1 MNANRE
7 LSHIGPRN
15 VRPLRAMDAAARED
29 LARNY
34 EDLKRLGIGF
44 HGRSLDQMIHAL
56 AMDNLEGTVTS
67 PSIATPIQFLQT
79 WLPGFVEIMTAA
91 RKIDD
96 LVGITTAG
104 DWQNEEVVQG
114 VLERTGTATPYG
126 DLTNVPLSSWNTNFE
141 RRTIVR
147 FEEGMRVGRL
157 EEARA
162 AAIRV
167 NSAAEKRS
175 SAALALEIERNN
187 VGFNGFN
194 DGDGRTYGI
203 LNDPGLPS
211 YVPVAASGTGGTTE
225 WVNKT
230 FLQIQADLLEA
241 LQTLRTQ
248 SKDVIDPGKTPITLA
263 IATAS
268 RDYLSTTSDFGIS
281 VMAWLKE
288 AYPNV
293 RVESAPQFDAATG
306 GDNVFYM
313 YAETVADSG
322 TDDGRTFMQVVPAK
336 FMVLGVAQQAKGY
349 EEDYTNA
356 TAGVI
361 CKRPYAVVRRSGI

>member
-1 MNANRE
+1 MKQKE

-15 VRPLRAMDAAARED
+15 VRSLRALDAAAREE

-34 EDLKRLGIGF
+34 ADLQRLGIGF
-44 HGRSLDQMIHAL
+44 HGRSLDHMIHAL
-56 AMDNLEGTVTS
+56 AMDNLEPSVTS

-79 WLPGFVEIMTAA
+79 WLPGFVEIMTAP

-104 DWQNEEVVQG
+104 DWQNEQVVQG

-141 RRTIVR
+141 TRTIVR

-162 AAIRV
+162 SAIRV
-167 NSAAEKRS
+167 DSAAEKRA
-175 SAALALEIERNN
+175 SAALSLEIERNK
-187 VGFNGFN
+187 VGFYGFN
-194 DGDGRTYGI
+194 DGDGKTYGF
-203 LNDPGLPS
+203 LNDPGLPA
-211 YVPVAASGTGGTTE
+211 YVGVAATGTGNTTP

-241 LQTLRTQ
+241 IQTLRTQ
-248 SKDVIDPGKTPITLA
+248 SKDLIDPRKVPITLA
-263 IATAS
+263 VATGS
-268 RDYLSTTSDFGIS
+268 VDYLSTTADFGIS
-281 VMAWLKE
+281 VTAWLKE
-288 AYPNV
+288 AYPNI
-293 RVESAPQFDAATG
+293 RVESAPQLDAAEG
-306 GDNVFYM
+306 GDNVFYL
-313 YAETVADSG
+313 YAEQVPESG
-322 TDDGRTFMQVVPAK
+322 SDDGRTFMQVVPAK

-356 TAGVI
+356 TAGVF

>member
-1 MNANRE
+1 MKTKE

-15 VRPLRAMDAAARED
+15 VRPLRAMDQAARED

-34 EDLKRLGIGF
+34 ADLQRLGIGF
-44 HGRSLDQMIHAL
+44 HGRSLDHMIHAL
-56 AMDNLEGTVTS
+56 AMDNLEPTVTS
-67 PSIATPIQFLQT
+67 ASIATPIQFLQT
-79 WLPGFVEIMTAA
+79 WLPGFVEVVTAA

-104 DWQNEEVVQG
+104 DWQNEEIVQG
-114 VLERTGTATPYG
+114 ILERTGTATPYG
-126 DLTNVPLSSWNTNFE
+126 DLTNVPLSNWNTNFE

-167 NSAAEKRS
+167 NSASEKRA

-187 VGFNGFN
+187 VGFYGFN
-194 DGDGRTYGI
+194 DGDGRTYGF
-203 LNDPGLPS
+203 LNDPGLPA
-211 YVPVAASGTGGTTE
+211 YVAVAGSGTGGSTA
-225 WVNKT
+225 WVDKT
-230 FLQIQADLLEA
+230 FLNIQADILEA
-241 LQTLRTQ
+241 VQTLRTQ
-248 SKDVIDPGKTPITLA
+248 SKDLIDPRKTPLTLA
-263 IATAS
+263 VATAAV
-268 RDYLSTTSDFGIS
+268 DYLSTTSDFGIS
-281 VMAWLKE
+281 VMEWMKG
-288 AYPNV
+288 AYPNI
-293 RVESAPQFDAATG
+293 RVESAPQLDSAEG
-306 GDNVFYM
+306 GDNVFYL

-322 TDDGRTFMQVVPAK
+322 TDDSRVFMQVVPAK

-356 TAGVI
+356 TAGVM